1 MQALHINGNDL
12 TLEAVRE
19 VAQPDV
25 RRPVLLDPDARE
37 AVNRARAVVDTLVAN
52 NRISYAI
59 TTGVGKLSDVHIV
72 GDQVRELQIN
82 LVRSHA
88 VGVGEPLSI
97 PDTRAMMLLRANSL
111 AKGNSGI
118 RGISIDTICEMLNRG
133 VTPMVP
139 SQGSVGASGDLAPL
153 AHLALALIGEG
164 ECLDEKGGR
173 IPSAEALKRAQI
185 KPLVLEAK
193 EAVSLINGTQA
204 MLAIGIL
211 MVLAAE
217 TLVDTADVIG
227 AMACDALKG
236 TNVAFDERIQKA
248 RPHAGQIRTAANLRR
263 LLEQS
268 QIRDSHRDCGRVQ
281 DAYSLRCIPQ
291 VHGAVRDT
299 LAHCRSVF
307 ETETNSAV
315 DNPLV
320 FVKNPK
326 AMDGEGDVLSGGNFH
341 GEPLAFALDFLAI
354 ALSALAGISER
365 RLERMVNPALSEGL
379 PPFLAPGA
387 GMNSGFMMPQVTA
400 AALVSENKVLSHPA
414 SVDSITTSGN
424 KEDFVSMGMTAASK
438 LKRVVEN
445 TRNTLAIEAMAAAQ
459 AIDFL
464 APLKTSK
471 PLQQAHAAIRAVCA
485 TMEKDRV
492 MYRGFRTHCEFDCE
506 RQAGRRSALNILTKI
521 CPLEICHHDHELAE
535 GKGPATRF
543 SPTPRCLM
551 RSRRERIAVYSHPLS
566 ALDSPRFN
574 ASPPRGAPELSAFSP

>member
-1 MQALHINGNDL
+1 MNALHINGNDL

-19 VAQPDV
+19 VAYPGI

-37 AVNRARAVVDTLVAN
+37 AVNRARAVVDALVAGN
-52 NRISYAI
+52 KISYAI

-72 GDQVRELQIN
+72 GDQVRQLQIN

-97 PDTRAMMLLRANSL
+97 ADTRAMMILRANSL
-111 AKGNSGI
+111 AKGNSGVRAI
-118 RGISIDTICEMLNRG
+118 TIDTICEMLNRG
-133 VTPMVP
+133 VTPVVP

-164 ECLDEKGGR
+164 ECFNEDAKGAR
-173 IPSAEALKRAQI
+173 MASAEALKRAQI

-204 MLAIGIL
+204 MLAIGTL
-211 MVLAAE
+211 ALLAAE
-217 TLVDTADVIG
+217 RLVDTADVIG
-227 AMACDALKG
+227 AMACDALQG

-268 QIRDSHRDCGRVQ
+268 EIRASHRDCGRVQ

-299 LAHCRSVF
+299 LAHCRAVF

-326 AMDGEGDVLSGGNFH
+326 AADGDGEGDVLSGGNFH
-341 GEPLAFALDFLAI
+341 GQPLAFALDFLAI
-354 ALSALAGISER
+354 ALTALAGISER
-365 RLERMVNPALSEGL
+365 RLERMVNPALNEGL

-400 AALVSENKVLSHPA
+400 AALVSENKVLAHPA

-424 KEDFVSMGMTAASK
+424 KEDFVSMGMTAANK
-438 LKRVVEN
+438 LKKVVEN

-485 TMEKDRV
+485 TMDKDRV
-492 MYRGFRTHCEFDCE
+492 MYQDF
-506 RQAGRRSALNILTKI
+506 A
-521 CPLEICHHDHELAE
+521 
-535 GKGPATRF
+535 
-543 SPTPRCLM
+543 
-551 RSRRERIAVYSHPLS
+551 RIAELI
-566 ALDSPRFN
+566 
-574 ASPPRGAPELSAFSP
+574 ASGKVAEVLR